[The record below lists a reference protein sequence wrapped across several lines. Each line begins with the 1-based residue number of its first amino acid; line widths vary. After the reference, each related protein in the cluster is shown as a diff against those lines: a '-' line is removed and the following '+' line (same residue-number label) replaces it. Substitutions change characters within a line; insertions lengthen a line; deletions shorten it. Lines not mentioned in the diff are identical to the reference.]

1 MPRSP
6 TPDLCAIRR
15 PGVNSQNRKA
25 TLPLSTELSDLG
37 LRSVCRPLLL
47 PALQFQEKPD
57 DTCQHFWSQRTR
69 FVTDEHSYRG
79 LGMKSLS
86 DFSALPSHGQG
97 GRISNRGHVRD
108 RQQSQEE
115 PKVELWLQLME
126 HLFLC
131 EEKQLSLQN
140 SQKPKRI
147 SSAAFNQPPGRSS
160 DKGKAFT
167 TLRT

>member
-15 PGVNSQNRKA
+15 PGVNSQTRKA
-25 TLPLSTELSDLG
+25 TLPLSAELSDLG
-37 LRSVCRPLLL
+37 LRSVRRPLLL

-57 DTCQHFWSQRTR
+57 AACQHFWSQRTR
-69 FVTDEHSYRG
+69 FVTDERSYRG
-79 LGMKSLS
+79 LAMKSLS

-108 RQQSQEE
+108 RQQSQRS
-115 PKVELWLQLME
+115 PKVELRLQLME

-131 EEKQLSLQN
+131 EEKQRSLQN
-140 SQKPKRI
+140 SWKPKRI
-147 SSAAFNQPPGRSS
+147 SSAAFNQPQGRSS
-160 DKGKAFT
+160 DI
-167 TLRT
+167 LSPH